1 MTANAGNG
9 GVETERR
16 AVREMPGHEVAK
28 ALEDL
33 ARNSAWFLLHRV
45 RQRVPELPTDA
56 NEVVAESCGDLSGD
70 TCLAQRRIGRP

>member
-1 MTANAGNG
+1 MTAKAGNG

-45 RQRVPELPTDA
+45 RQPTDA